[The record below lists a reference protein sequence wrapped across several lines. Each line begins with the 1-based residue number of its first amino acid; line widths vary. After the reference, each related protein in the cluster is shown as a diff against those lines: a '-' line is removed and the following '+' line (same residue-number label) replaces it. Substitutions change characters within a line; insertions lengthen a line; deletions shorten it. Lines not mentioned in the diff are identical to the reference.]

1 MTSPRSSR
9 PVPETHPLLEHLHAL
24 PAAVIEIDAEGT
36 ILTWAGGAQRLFGWT
51 ADEVLGRD
59 VDSLGLVD
67 PADAPLVD
75 AILERFRAGRDR
87 HLVHR
92 SRVRTRAGDVRHA
105 EWTRIV
111 LGAQRGRRQAMLC
124 YVLDVTAQVEAER
137 TALAARAELDRCL
150 RGSLEGICGLDRDWR
165 ITHWN
170 PAAER
175 MLDRSRAEVL
185 GRELWDVF
193 PELRGTAFHRA
204 FDAALAD
211 GYLRVIE
218 ERAPRGRSWY
228 AVTAV
233 PSPPGLFVYF
243 SNITGR
249 RQLEQEF
256 LALDAE
262 RRQARQG

>member
-9 PVPETHPLLEHLHAL
+9 PVPETNPLLEHLHAL
-24 PAAVIEIDAEGT
+24 PAAVIEADAQG
-36 ILTWAGGAQRLFGWT
+36 IVRTWAGAAERLFGWT
-51 ADEVLGRD
+51 SDEALGRD
-59 VDSLGLVD
+59 LDSLGLVD
-67 PADAPLVD
+67 GEDVPFVD
-75 AILERFRAGRDR
+75 AFLERLRAGRDR
-87 HLVHR
+87 YLVHR

-105 EWTRIV
+105 EWTRIL
-111 LGAQRGRRQAMLC
+111 LGGQRRGRQAMLC
-124 YVLDVTAQVEAER
+124 YVLDVTALVEAER
-137 TALAARAELDRCL
+137 AALAARAELDRCL
-150 RGSLEGICGLDRDWR
+150 RGSLEGIAGLDRDWR

-175 MLDRSRAEVL
+175 MLDRSRAEVI
-185 GRELWDVF
+185 GRELWEVL

-204 FDAALAD
+204 FDAALTD
-211 GYLRVIE
+211 GHLRVVE

-233 PSPPGLFVYF
+233 PSPQGLFVYF

-262 RRQARQG
+262 RNQTRQG

>member
-9 PVPETHPLLEHLHAL
+9 PLPEANPLLEHLHAL
-24 PAAVIEIDAEGT
+24 PAAVIEVDGEG
-36 ILTWAGGAQRLFGWT
+36 IIRTWAGGAQRLFGWT

-59 VDSLGLVD
+59 LDSLGLLD

-75 AILERFRAGRDR
+75 AILERFRSGRDR

-105 EWTRIV
+105 EWTRIL

-124 YVLDVTAQVEAER
+124 YVLDVTAHVEAER
-137 TALAARAELDRCL
+137 AALAARAELDWWL

-175 MLDRSRAEVL
+175 MLDRSRAEVF
-185 GRELWDVF
+185 GRELWDVL
-193 PELRGTAFHRA
+193 PELRGTAFHQA

-211 GYLRVIE
+211 GSLRVVE
-218 ERAPRGRSWY
+218 DRAPRGRSWY

-233 PSPPGLFVYF
+233 PSPAGLFVYF

-262 RRQARQG
+262 LRQTRRG